1 MCGHGVIGNRT
12 AVLTEM
18 QIRFADLEENLN
30 APASPIQADDF
41 FFAKGHVGR
50 NQYQIVFTPIA
61 VMHIDKADRNC
72 LAVLN
77 GFRFYRKQL
86 FSTATAFRILLV
98 DCFNILHLA
107 LVTVMHLAGFLC
119 HSDDV
124 KTNILYGC

>member
-77 GFRFYRKQL
+77 GFRFYGKQV

-98 DCFNILHLA
+98 FFAIAMTSKPISFMAVNE
-107 LVTVMHLAGFLC
+107 AGAQNHVSNRTC
-119 HSDDV
+119 
-124 KTNILYGC
+124 